1 MNKQKVKSSGRDSA
15 CRSERGRKCGSP
27 LLLDWTL
34 ISRSI
39 QVSQIAPWNRLP
51 LSHCDIDD
59 ILLKWQKQVANKKG
73 VKRSVPGL
81 SFMEKE
87 QEKIT
92 LRPNIYRKE
101 NNQHEIENQRL
112 SSHLFYTLGVT
123 DPVRSQQLLCSNVD
137 PLTRRETA
145 DSDNPTRYF
154 MAAESLEDEI
164 HE

>member
-1 MNKQKVKSSGRDSA
+1 VVSA
-15 CRSERGRKCGSP
+15 I
-27 LLLDWTL
+27 LLNWTL

-59 ILLKWQKQVANKKG
+59 ILLKWQNQVSNKIG

-92 LRPNIYRKE
+92 LQPNIYRRK
-101 NNQHEIENQRL
+101 NKQHQIEHQRL
-112 SSHLFYTLGVT
+112 SSHPCCTPGVT
-123 DPVRSQQLLCSNVD
+123 DPVRIQHIWTQRDRHSATLGELAVD
-137 PLTRRETA
+137 PDANSRCDWWQKA
-145 DSDNPTRYF
+145 YYG
-154 MAAESLEDEI
+154 
-164 HE
+164 